1 MNFIISLIVIFSSEM
16 VLSSEAIGF
25 YSGGK
30 LKDGVSILDSRI
42 TIHKLFLS
50 RKRFFGTQE
59 IQDVIS
65 DAADFV
71 RQEYPQAE
79 LIQIGDIAN
88 KDGGVCKGHSSH
100 QNGLDTDIVYLT
112 KNGRLQS
119 QDAPY
124 WEEEF
129 VKNNTV
135 SSNFHTDRNF
145 SLFKFL
151 IINKTV
157 NRIFVDIAIKKEFCS
172 FAKRNNLMSDAETVE
187 TLRRIR
193 VEKLHSTHFHMRI
206 NCPQTDLTCKPQ
218 ADVPLGSGC

>member
-16 VLSSEAIGF
+16 AFSSEAIGF

-30 LKDGVSILDSRI
+30 LKDGVSILDSGI
-42 TIHKLFLS
+42 NIHKLFLS

-65 DAADFV
+65 DSADFV

-88 KDGGVCKGHSSH
+88 KDGGICKGHSSH
-100 QNGLDTDIVYLT
+100 QNGLDADIVYLT

-135 SSNFHTDRNF
+135 SSNFHVERNF

-151 IINKTV
+151 IINKSV
-157 NRIFVDIAIKKEFCS
+157 NRIFVDAAIKKEFCS
-172 FAKRNNLMSDAETVE
+172 FAKKNNLMSDVETVE

-206 NCPQTDLTCKPQ
+206 NCPATDLTCKPQ
-218 ADVPLGSGC
+218 AEVPIGSGC

>member
-1 MNFIISLIVIFSSEM
+1 MNFIISLIVIFSSEA
-16 VLSSEAIGF
+16 VFSSEAIGF

-30 LKDGVSILDSRI
+30 LKDGVSIMDSGI

-71 RQEYPQAE
+71 RQEHPQAE

-88 KDGGVCKGHSSH
+88 KEGGLCKGHSSH
-100 QNGLDTDIVYLT
+100 QNGLDADIVYLT

-129 VKNNTV
+129 VKNNIV
-135 SSNFHTDRNF
+135 SSNFHIDRNF

-151 IINKTV
+151 IINKSV
-157 NRIFVDIAIKKEFCS
+157 NRIFVDAAIKKVFCS
-172 FAKRNNLMSDAETVE
+172 FAKKNNLLNDTETVE

-218 ADVPLGSGC
+218 VEVPLGSGC